1 MKAYTAYNLSVASA
15 LPLPELR
22 SSSADG
28 EADVYIRTGTVPALP
43 LLDGEERSCQVDAQG
58 ATLHWARYGTYR
70 VQGGREIIAQPHP
83 EAADVLIR
91 QVLLGVCA
99 GVLLHQ
105 RGLLTLHASAVALG
119 GRAVAFVGPKG
130 WGKSTTAAALHR
142 RGHALLTDDV
152 LALDLRSE
160 VPLALPA
167 FPQIKLREQAAT
179 ALHGDAEALPLVHPQ
194 FARRAVRAPEQ
205 FQRDPLPLGRVY
217 VLGSGPELSAE
228 PLPPHLACVHLL
240 AQTYAARFLGKEGA
254 GPDHFQQTGDVARTV
269 PVYALVRPFD
279 VARIDDVVRLVEE
292 HAEDDGSAPS

>member
-1 MKAYTAYNLSVASA
+1 MPAP
-15 LPLPELR
+15 PLP
-22 SSSADG
+22 A
-28 EADVYIRTGTVPALP
+28 
-43 LLDGEERSCQVDAQG
+43 GEERTCQTDAQG

-83 EAADVLIR
+83 EAAAVLIR

-105 RGLLTLHASAVALG
+105 RGLLTLHASAVALD

-152 LALDLRSE
+152 LALDLR
-160 VPLALPA
+160 PGAPFALPA

-179 ALHGDAEALPLVHPQ
+179 ALHGGDEALPLLHPQ

-205 FQRDPLPLGRVY
+205 FQSNPLPLGRIY
-217 VLGSGPELSAE
+217 VLGSGPDLKAE
-228 PLPPHLACVHLL
+228 QLPPHLACIHLL

-254 GPDHFQQTGDVARTV
+254 GPNHFQQTGDVARTV

-279 VARIDDVVRLVEE
+279 VARIDDVVRLLEA
-292 HAEDDGSAPS
+292 HAEGTGGDLS